1 MHFYWF
7 LLGVLSVW
15 RLTHLLF
22 AEDGPWD
29 LIVRMRGWV
38 GEGFWGKLLDCFY
51 CLSLWIAVPFAF
63 LIGEALKERLL
74 LWLALSGG
82 AVLIERVAFQSDTLS
97 PGQYVKDE
105 EKHNELLRPEERAIP
120 PSTHGSDNP

>member
-1 MHFYWF
+1 MRFYWF

-15 RLTHLLF
+15 RLSHLLF

-29 LIVRMRGWV
+29 ILVRMRRWV

-51 CLSLWIAVPFAF
+51 CLSLWIAAPFAF
-63 LIGEALKERLL
+63 FIGEALKERLL

-82 AVLIERVAFQSDTLS
+82 AILIERVAFQSDTLS
-97 PGQYVKDE
+97 PDRYVEDE
-105 EKHNELLRPEERAIP
+105 ERHHELLRPEEGAVSP
-120 PSTHGSDNP
+120 GDLGSDNP